1 MTSKESI
8 RKELKFLF
16 GRILIFLFI
25 LWLMFFKIFGIM
37 RCEDSMM
44 EPEFHNGDLVIYD
57 RIQKDYDIE
66 DTIVIKKDGKL
77 QVMRII
83 AAQGD
88 KVNMIKEGIK
98 INGYLQR
105 QNEMDTKTFPY
116 KEGIKFPI
124 TVQKNDFF
132 VLGDN
137 REHSTDSRIYGT
149 VKKAEIKGRVITLIR
164 RRGF

>member
-1 MTSKESI
+1 MTDKGKI
-8 RKELKFLF
+8 RNELKFLF
-16 GRILIFLFI
+16 GKILIFLFI
-25 LWLMFFKIFGIM
+25 LWIMFFQIFGIM

-44 EPEFHNGDLVIYD
+44 EPAFYNGDLVIYD
-57 RIQKDYDIE
+57 RMQKEYDIE

-88 KVNMIKEGIK
+88 KIDMTKDGIK

-105 QNEMDTKTFPY
+105 QNEMDAKTFPY
-116 KEGIKFPI
+116 KEGISFPI
-124 TVQKNDFF
+124 TVKKDEFF

-149 VKKAEIKGRVITLIR
+149 VKKAEIKGSVITLLR

>member
-1 MTSKESI
+1 MTSKEKI
-8 RKELKFLF
+8 RKEVKFLF
-16 GRILIFLFI
+16 GRIFIFLFI
-25 LWLMFFKIFGIM
+25 LWIMFFQIFGIM

-44 EPEFHNGDLVIYD
+44 EPAFHNGDLVIYD
-57 RIQKDYDIE
+57 RMQKGYDIE

-88 KVNMIKEGIK
+88 KVDMTKDGIK

-124 TVQKNDFF
+124 IVKKDEFF

-137 REHSTDSRIYGT
+137 REYSTDSRIYGT
-149 VKKAEIKGRVITLIR
+149 VKKSEIKGSVITLLR

>member
-1 MTSKESI
+1 MTLKEKI
-8 RKELKFLF
+8 RKEVKFLL
-16 GRILIFLFI
+16 GRIFIFLFI
-25 LWLMFFKIFGIM
+25 LWIMFFQLFGIM

-44 EPEFHNGDLVIYD
+44 EPAFHNGDLAIYN
-57 RIQKDYDIE
+57 RMQKKYDIE

-88 KVNMIKEGIK
+88 KVDMTKDGIK

-116 KEGIKFPI
+116 KEGITFPI
-124 TVQKNDFF
+124 TVKKDEFF

-149 VKKAEIKGRVITLIR
+149 VKKAEIKGNIITLLR

>member
-1 MTSKESI
+1 MTSKEKI
-8 RKELKFLF
+8 RKEVKFLF
-16 GRILIFLFI
+16 GRIFIFLFI
-25 LWLMFFKIFGIM
+25 LWIMFFQIFGIM

-44 EPEFHNGDLVIYD
+44 EPAFHNGDLVIYD
-57 RIQKDYDIE
+57 RMQRSYDIE

-88 KVNMIKEGIK
+88 KVDMTKDGIK

-124 TVQKNDFF
+124 TVQKDEFF

-137 REHSTDSRIYGT
+137 REYSTDSRIYGT
-149 VKKAEIKGRVITLIR
+149 VKKSEIKGSVITLLR

>member
-25 LWLMFFKIFGIM
+25 LWLMFFQIFGIM

-44 EPEFHNGDLVIYD
+44 EPAFHNGDLVIYD